1 MLHIHEKFSKVG
13 PEGYS
18 GLVIAEWELPNG
30 HAIEVLADS
39 NNGVFWLNR
48 FDEDGVCLD
57 IELDRPATYDE
68 AIVALVKAGL
78 EAEKDLH
85 KN

>member
-30 HAIEVLADS
+30 HSIEVLADS
-39 NNGVFWLNR
+39 NAGVFWLNH
-48 FDEDGVCLD
+48 FDEEGICLD
-57 IELDRPATYDE
+57 IELDRPKTYDD

-78 EAEKDLH
+78 ETEKKLL